1 MTIVEKL
8 FSLDVYVDI
17 NDNEGCTPL
26 WFAAHNGHV
35 SCVDSLLNH
44 GASPHHKR

>member
-1 MTIVEKL
+1 MTIMKKL
-8 FSLDVYVDI
+8 FSVGVSVDI

-26 WFAAHNGHV
+26 LFAARNGHV
-35 SCVDSLLNH
+35 SCVDFLLNH